1 MNMEWPFGNKIIKTY
16 PKRMGLRNHILTCG
30 DYVEGYDGI
39 AVFEDDIFVAP
50 TFYSFMKQAVE
61 FYKDDDN
68 VAGIS
73 LYSHMWSEY
82 NKRPF
87 VAEKKEYDNYF
98 LQYAQSWGQVW
109 MPKQWKEFKEWYKN
123 NSGENQSG

>member
-1 MNMEWPFGNKIIKTY
+1 MGYAIVAIGYNRVNSIKRLLESLLRADYLNDKVDLIISIDNSGTTSVEEYAANMEWPFGNKIIKTY

-68 VAGIS
+68 VAWNII
-73 LYSHMWSEY
+73 
-82 NKRPF
+82 
-87 VAEKKEYDNYF
+87 V
-98 LQYAQSWGQVW
+98 
-109 MPKQWKEFKEWYKN
+109 
-123 NSGENQSG
+123 